1 MQFHYV
7 KVWDGW
13 VRMNH
18 WLILVLM
25 LVSFGTAKSQ
35 KMDWHMLSG
44 YAILTLLIFR
54 LLWGVFGSDTARFA
68 TFLAWPGAAWRQ
80 LARLGRRE
88 PDTEVSHNP
97 AGGWMV
103 VLLLVLLFTQATSG
117 LFTYDQVFTRGP
129 LSRLVS
135 EEWVD
140 LASTIHVKNFYWLL
154 GVIAAHV
161 VAVGVYFVAK
171 SHDLLGPMIHGEKKL
186 PANIPAPRMA
196 SPERGL
202 ALLALSAAIV
212 WGITR
217 MRIGL

>member
-1 MQFHYV
+1 
-7 KVWDGW
+7 
-13 VRMNH
+13 
-18 WLILVLM
+18 
-25 LVSFGTAKSQ
+25 
-35 KMDWHMLSG
+35 
-44 YAILTLLIFR
+44 
-54 LLWGVFGSDTARFA
+54 
-68 TFLAWPGAAWRQ
+68 
-80 LARLGRRE
+80 
-88 PDTEVSHNP
+88 
-97 AGGWMV
+97 MV
-103 VLLLVLLFTQATSG
+103 VLLLALLLTQATTG

-161 VAVGVYFVAK
+161 VAVGVYFVTK

-196 SPERGL
+196 SPARGL
-202 ALLALSAAIV
+202 ALLALSAAMV